1 MIATVTVSV
10 SDVITAIGSVL
21 SSLVSWVGDFLGELT
36 SNPLT
41 MVILGVLIVSTGV
54 GFMFRLLKGV

>member
-1 MIATVTVSV
+1 MVTIA
-10 SDVITAIGSVL
+10 DVITAIGSVL
-21 SSLVSWVGDFLGELT
+21 TSLVDWVGDFLDILT

>member
-1 MIATVTVSV
+1 MVTVS
-10 SDVITAIGSVL
+10 DVLTSIGSVL
-21 SSLVSWVGDFLGELT
+21 SSLVSWVDGFLDILT

>member
-1 MIATVTVSV
+1 MTILV

-21 SSLVSWVGDFLGELT
+21 TQLVSWISSFLGILT

-41 MVILGVLIVSTGV
+41 MVIIGVLIVSTGV
-54 GFMFRLLKGV
+54 GFMFKLLKGV

>member
-1 MIATVTVSV
+1 MITVG
-10 SDVITAIGSVL
+10 DVITAIGSVL
-21 SSLVSWVGDFLGELT
+21 SELVGWVSDFLGILT

-54 GFMFRLLKGV
+54 GFMFKLLKGV

>member
-1 MIATVTVSV
+1 MLVL
-10 SDVITAIGSVL
+10 SDVITVIGSVL
-21 SSLVSWVGDFLGELT
+21 SALVSWVSQFLDILT

>member
-1 MIATVTVSV
+1 MDMGLSN
-10 SDVITAIGSVL
+10 VITSIGSVL
-21 SSLVSWVGDFLGELT
+21 ASLVSWVGDFLEILT
-36 SNPLT
+36 TNPLT

>member
-1 MIATVTVSV
+1 MATIAE
-10 SDVITAIGSVL
+10 VITAIGSVL
-21 SSLVSWVGDFLGELT
+21 ESLVGWVGDFLEILT
-36 SNPLT
+36 TNPLT

>member
-1 MIATVTVSV
+1 MATIAE
-10 SDVITAIGSVL
+10 VITAIGSVL
-21 SSLVSWVGDFLGELT
+21 ESLVGWVGDFLDILT

>member
-1 MIATVTVSV
+1 MTTIA
-10 SDVITAIGSVL
+10 DVITAIGSVL
-21 SSLVSWVGDFLGELT
+21 NSLVDWVGDFLGILT
-36 SNPLT
+36 TNPLT

>member
-1 MIATVTVSV
+1 MDIGLSN
-10 SDVITAIGSVL
+10 VITAIGSVL
-21 SSLVSWVGDFLGELT
+21 SSLVGWVADFLDILT
-36 SNPLT
+36 TNPLT

>member
-1 MIATVTVSV
+1 MDIITLP
-10 SDVITAIGSVL
+10 DVITSIGSVL
-21 SSLVSWVGDFLGELT
+21 GSLLNWVGNFLATLT

-54 GFMFRLLKGV
+54 GFMFKLLKGV

>member
-1 MIATVTVSV
+1 MVTV
-10 SDVITAIGSVL
+10 SDVITSIGQVL
-21 SSLVSWVGDFLGELT
+21 SSLVSWVDGFLNILT

>member
-1 MIATVTVSV
+1 MVTV
-10 SDVITAIGSVL
+10 SDVITSIGQVL
-21 SSLVSWVGDFLGELT
+21 SSLVSWVDGFLNILT

-41 MVILGVLIVSTGV
+41 MVILGVLIVSAGV

>member
-1 MIATVTVSV
+1 MVTV
-10 SDVITAIGSVL
+10 SDVITSIGYVL
-21 SSLVSWVGDFLGELT
+21 SSLVGWVGDFLEILT
-36 SNPLT
+36 TNPLT

>member
-1 MIATVTVSV
+1 MIVVA
-10 SDVITAIGSVL
+10 DVITSIGSVL
-21 SSLVSWVGDFLGELT
+21 TSLLGWVGDFLGELT

>member
-1 MIATVTVSV
+1 MITIA
-10 SDVITAIGSVL
+10 DVITAIGSVL
-21 SSLVSWVGDFLGELT
+21 NSLVGWVGDFLGILT
-36 SNPLT
+36 TNPLT

>member
-1 MIATVTVSV
+1 MIVV
-10 SDVITAIGSVL
+10 SDVITSIGRVL
-21 SSLVSWVGDFLGELT
+21 TSLLDWVGYFLGELT

>member
-1 MIATVTVSV
+1 MYV
-10 SDVITAIGSVL
+10 SDVITSIGSVL
-21 SSLVSWVGDFLGELT
+21 TSLVDWVGDFLGILT

-41 MVILGVLIVSTGV
+41 VVILGVLIVSTGV

>member
-1 MIATVTVSV
+1 MGAVGN
-10 SDVITAIGSVL
+10 VITAIGNVL
-21 SSLVSWVGDFLGELT
+21 SALVGWVGNFLEILT
-36 SNPLT
+36 TNPLT